1 MPLIRNIFHCKSKN
15 RILFCLLFFIISS
28 FNLSAQTSPTVIL
41 TDTDDD
47 NMLAASD
54 TVTITAIFSEA
65 MVATPTISIS
75 NVSSITNIDM
85 LRSMGVF
92 PQIGMP
98 IEGRSDNDQAG
109 FHEFSADGSTVA
121 VSYIDYTNN
130 HADRKLNVFRYQ
142 IESNSWVQLGSSV
155 SSSWHYDYQLS
166 LSSDGNILAVGS
178 STTSGTVS
186 VYSWN
191 GNNWNQLGSSING
204 DNANHQQFSV
214 SLSQDGTRLA
224 IGGSGYKNGTVQRA
238 GSLKI
243 YDYDSITSTWSQLGS
258 TILGVT
264 SSFQF
269 GHKVELSADGNT
281 VFAVANSSA
290 SIIKS
295 KFGHIGILLVVLLH
309 GPN

>member
-1 MPLIRNIFHCKSKN
+1 MPLIKNIFHYKSKN

-28 FNLSAQTSPTVIL
+28 LNLSAQTSPTVIL

-75 NVSSITNIDM
+75 NVSSITDIDM

-130 HADRKLNVFRYQ
+130 QADSKLNVFRYQ

-166 LSSDGNILAVGS
+166 LSSDGNIVGIS
-178 STTSGTVS
+178 YNKTWVID
-186 VYSWN
+186 V
-191 GNNWNQLGSSING
+191 NNNYR
-204 DNANHQQFSV
+204 V
-214 SLSQDGTRLA
+214 
-224 IGGSGYKNGTVQRA
+224 
-238 GSLKI
+238 
-243 YDYDSITSTWSQLGS
+243 
-258 TILGVT
+258 
-264 SSFQF
+264 
-269 GHKVELSADGNT
+269 
-281 VFAVANSSA
+281 
-290 SIIKS
+290 
-295 KFGHIGILLVVLLH
+295 
-309 GPN
+309 

>member
-1 MPLIRNIFHCKSKN
+1 
-15 RILFCLLFFIISS
+15 
-28 FNLSAQTSPTVIL
+28 
-41 TDTDDD
+41 
-47 NMLAASD
+47 
-54 TVTITAIFSEA
+54 

-204 DNANHQQFSV
+204 DTLTISN
-214 SLSQDGTRLA
+214 LA
-224 IGGSGYKNGTVQRA
+224 FPYPKTV
-238 GSLKI
+238 
-243 YDYDSITSTWSQLGS
+243 LGWP
-258 TILGVT
+258 LEV
-264 SSFQF
+264 
-269 GHKVELSADGNT
+269 V
-281 VFAVANSSA
+281 V
-290 SIIKS
+290 IKM
-295 KFGHIGILLVVLLH
+295 VVI
-309 GPN
+309 NVQEV